1 MFLIMLL
8 YNFLVC
14 LALLWLVGK
23 NPRYM
28 MQDYP
33 PEITAGIPAQTT
45 EEKRAGMKY
54 GLTFLLTLA
63 VFPLLIGLV
72 FKFLGPVSFIELW
85 LRIFVLMFSFNL
97 VDLVILDWIIF
108 CWLTP
113 SFMVLPGTEGHP
125 GYKNYRFHFIGFLK
139 GTLIVLV
146 ASLVIAGLVEVVFA
160 LTNLF
165 R

>member
-1 MFLIMLL
+1 MFLIMFIYNLL
-8 YNFLVC
+8 AC

-28 MQDYP
+28 MRDYP
-33 PEITAGIPAQTT
+33 PEINADIPAQAAK
-45 EEKRAGMKY
+45 EKKAGRRN
-54 GLTFLLTLA
+54 GIPFLLLLA
-63 VFPLLIGLV
+63 GFPLFIALV
-72 FKFLGPVSFIELW
+72 FKFLGLVSFVELW

-97 VDLVILDWIIF
+97 VDLVILDWMIF

-113 SFMVLPGTEGHP
+113 SFMALPGTEGRP

-146 ASLVIAGLVEVVFA
+146 ASLVIAGLAEFVFG